1 MTFLMI
7 VMLATLLP
15 LLVLVGILAI
25 QEIRIDH
32 RRPAATHSSVFP

>member
-1 MTFLMI
+1 MSFFMI

-15 LLVLVGILAI
+15 FPIVVGIMAM
-25 QEIRIDH
+25 QEIRVDR